1 MSDLPHSGKCLLPG
15 SCARC
20 EPRWLSVGTARAAG
34 SWRRRRKAALPPR
47 GMSRGMPPTLPLC
60 SPRRALCRQQ
70 HSSLPGQWVWWQ
82 ARARARAAASA
93 LCRMASR
100 RGAAGVVPS
109 CDGPGA
115 GIRCSA
121 MAFADGGAWRRC
133 SLILGPTASPP
144 AAPDAPGGAG
154 GHVRSARCGNRSLI
168 GQAASSWFV
177 ASDCSPPLPAAA
189 CSWLIAA
196 GNQEVDPRVLLA
208 PRRVRGPQQA
218 ATAGCVLHAHPHLHT
233 DSSS

>member
-1 MSDLPHSGKCLLPG
+1 MVECRHGPGSWQLAQASQGRPASKRDVERDAPHAPALLAAPRALSTATQLPPWTVGVVAGAGAGAGRSVSTLPHGI
-15 SCARC
+15 
-20 EPRWLSVGTARAAG
+20 AA
-34 SWRRRRKAALPPR
+34 
-47 GMSRGMPPTLPLC
+47 
-60 SPRRALCRQQ
+60 
-70 HSSLPGQWVWWQ
+70 
-82 ARARARAAASA
+82 
-93 LCRMASR
+93 R